1 MSLISRSVV
10 LAFLIL
16 MLCLCAC
23 NTRNTLFS
31 EETGSIAVTSNP
43 MGAAI
48 LLDGGLT
55 GKMTPD
61 TLFDVAAGDHV
72 VSVMQAGYL
81 SSPESLVVTV
91 GEDQISSAEF
101 VLLETSKGSLEVTSN
116 VGGATICIDN
126 QPSTEITPHVFFNN
140 LAVGTHIVSIFKE
153 GYANDDPAKA
163 VVEIVTGDTVKA
175 SFNLT
180 PAETGILPGQLAPD
194 FELQDDFGFQHKFYA
209 YRGFVT
215 IVNFW
220 AKSCNYCM
228 QELPYLEQLYTEYS
242 TDSLVIFGINY
253 EDGLSDIR
261 QVRESESLSFTLL
274 WGAGT
279 GVYEDYD
286 ASPAPVTV
294 FVDRDGTIYHYDR
307 GFQVWEVSVYRQKLD
322 ELFGR

>member
-1 MSLISRSVV
+1 MSLVHRNVL

-16 MLCLCAC
+16 ILCLYAC

-31 EETGSIAVTSNP
+31 EKTGSIAVTSEP
-43 MGAAI
+43 EGAAI

-61 TLFDVAAGDHV
+61 TLYDVATGDHV
-72 VSVMQAGYL
+72 VSVMQDGYL

-101 VLLETSKGSLEVTSN
+101 ILLETSKGSLEVTSN
-116 VGGATICIDN
+116 IDGATICIDN
-126 QPSTEITPHVFFNN
+126 QPSTEVTPHVFFNN
-140 LAVGTHIVSIFKE
+140 LPVGTHIVSIFKE
-153 GYANDDPAKA
+153 DYANDDPAKA
-163 VVEIVTGDTVKA
+163 VVEIVTGDTA
-175 SFNLT
+175 RAGFNLT
-180 PAETGILPGQLAPD
+180 PAETGLLPGQLAPD
-194 FELQDDFGFQHKFYA
+194 FELQDDFGFQQKFYA

-220 AKSCNYCM
+220 AISCNYCM
-228 QELPYLEQLYTEYS
+228 QELPYLQQLYEEYS

-253 EDGLSDIR
+253 EDGLSDIH
-261 QVRESESLSFTLL
+261 QVRGSESISFTLL
-274 WGAGT
+274 WGTGS
-279 GVYEDYD
+279 GVYEDYE
-286 ASPAPVTV
+286 ASPAPLTV